1 MGSPL
6 FHAEYFFPKKKWKEK
21 KIYNSDKKHFY
32 FFLLFFRKE
41 KINKYKKIKYF
52 WKENR
57 NLLYHI
63 FLDLSR
69 KRINGE

>member
-1 MGSPL
+1 M
-6 FHAEYFFPKKKWKEK
+6 ERK

-63 FLDLSR
+63 FLDLFR
-69 KRINGE
+69 KRINLLLNKIFCKLVRSKF